1 MQCSRPNQVF
11 ASPTEKYSGT
21 LELDFS
27 HSQQRIE
34 ELPSLF
40 KVGARSDWLPSVT
53 TQRYFQHLRKE
64 DQRFFVSAL
73 SSFCGVVVG
82 LNGGESFPYLLVRSP
97 PTGLRTL
104 NNDRQIHAIATS
116 EGNCFE

>member
-34 ELPSLF
+34 ELPFLF

-53 TQRYFQHLRKE
+53 TQRYFQHLRKRRPTLLCIGAIFFLWGRGWS
-64 DQRFFVSAL
+64 QWRRKLSLFVS
-73 SSFCGVVVG
+73 SF
-82 LNGGESFPYLLVRSP
+82 STDRP
-97 PTGLRTL
+97 P
-104 NNDRQIHAIATS
+104 HP
-116 EGNCFE
+116 E